1 MFVFLDEFPNLKRL
15 SCLFFVQVALSTC
28 LRITESVIPLSF
40 CFLYNSGK
48 CMGWD
53 VSSKWTLEKDMENY
67 PQNLMLDAFIPAV
80 GPATIS
86 YTIL

>member
-1 MFVFLDEFPNLKRL
+1 
-15 SCLFFVQVALSTC
+15 
-28 LRITESVIPLSF
+28 
-40 CFLYNSGK
+40 
-48 CMGWD
+48 MGWD